1 MPTPNEAVVDSSV
14 ITALVTPEEQSEWA
28 SQKISEHD
36 YFHIL
41 DLNYYE
47 VASAIRHKTS
57 ERFSSENART
67 AFSEAVKLMSLFA
80 LHSFSEIIDDA
91 FAIASDLHIT
101 IYDAAYLSLADR
113 LNMPFLTLDVKLAKK
128 FEETKYY
135 RLFECPKE

>member
-28 SQKISEHD
+28 SQKMSEYG

-47 VASAIRHKTS
+47 VANVIEHKTS
-57 ERFSSENART
+57 DRFGSKDART
-67 AFSEAVKLMSLFA
+67 AFLKAVELISLFA

-91 FAIASDLHIT
+91 FAGLRT
-101 IYDAAYLSLADR
+101 
-113 LNMPFLTLDVKLAKK
+113 
-128 FEETKYY
+128 
-135 RLFECPKE
+135 